1 MVLDLEF
8 AYFDMQING
17 ETICTAYAS
26 QTDTPINDENT
37 SCMAVSYVAQGI
49 KPICFK
55 HFWPLNMDGSDI
67 YRFCC
72 NLFIIDC
79 IFAHKKWSDHV
90 TSLFSYFGYTFL
102 YFFQIFQQFF
112 TLWSIWPMS

>member
-1 MVLDLEF
+1 MPPGGDGFYYFSIFLMVLDLEF

-55 HFWPLNMDGSDI
+55 HF
-67 YRFCC
+67 
-72 NLFIIDC
+72 
-79 IFAHKKWSDHV
+79 
-90 TSLFSYFGYTFL
+90 
-102 YFFQIFQQFF
+102 
-112 TLWSIWPMS
+112 